1 MRTIKML
8 RVMNMEFLHSE
19 NYEEAVSSIKEAMA
33 FDYKELGLEWDD
45 AKKLAQYKKCS
56 LWNIAVNGELIGF
69 YMIYEYS
76 GVFYLAELHID
87 SIHRGKGFGTEALRR
102 IKSVASN
109 QGYSKVRVG
118 AFKEG
123 KALSLYE
130 RNGFVR
136 EKETDLTYEL
146 VANT

>member
-1 MRTIKML
+1 
-8 RVMNMEFLHSE
+8 MEFLRSK
-19 NYEEAVSSIKEAMA
+19 NYEGAVSSVKEAMA
-33 FDYKELGLEWDD
+33 LDYEELGLEWDD
-45 AKKLAQYKKCS
+45 AKKLAQYQKCS
-56 LWNIAVNGELIGF
+56 LWNISVNGENVGF
-69 YMIYEYS
+69 YMVYEAS

-87 SIHRGKGFGTEALRR
+87 SVYRGKGFGTEASRR
-102 IKSVASN
+102 IKSVALR
-109 QGYSKVRVG
+109 QGYSVVRVG

-136 EKETDLTYEL
+136 ERETDFTYEL